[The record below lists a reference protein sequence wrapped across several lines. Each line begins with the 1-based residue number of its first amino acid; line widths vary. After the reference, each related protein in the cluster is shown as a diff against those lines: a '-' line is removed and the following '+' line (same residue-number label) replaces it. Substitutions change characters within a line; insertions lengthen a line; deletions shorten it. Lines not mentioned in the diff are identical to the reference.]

1 MNSTYSE
8 PAAFGRRLRELRAE
22 RGISQDQLARRTG
35 IDSTAVGRFERGAR
49 EPRLRSILR
58 LATGLGVKPGRLVDD
73 LGERRLTP
81 QEFEQYFGNLP
92 IDGEG

>member
-8 PAAFGRRLRELRAE
+8 PAAFGQRLRELRAE

-35 IDSTAVGRFERGAR
+35 IDATAVGRFERGAR

-58 LATGLGVKPGRLVDD
+58 LAEGLSVKPGRLVDD

-81 QEFEQYFGNLP
+81 QEFEEHFGRLP